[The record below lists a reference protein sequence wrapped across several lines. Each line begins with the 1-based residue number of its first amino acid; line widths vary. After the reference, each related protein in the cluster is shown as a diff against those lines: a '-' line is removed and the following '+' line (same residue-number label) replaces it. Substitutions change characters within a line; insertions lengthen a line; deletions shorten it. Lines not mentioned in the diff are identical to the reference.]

1 MVNTV
6 SKIDITITSPA
17 EGASVTG
24 SSVMV
29 EGTVNNSFGNETGI
43 TVNRMNIASLS
54 GNTFAVNRVPL
65 IEGVNTITVTA
76 VDTIGTTA
84 TKSIT
89 VNATTAA
96 NYIRL
101 TAYPESSMAPMGVN
115 LRINGSFSIV
125 NPVITPQGPATVE
138 QLVSDNPDEYKYRIA
153 TEGLYYFT
161 AQVTG
166 PDNNVYQDTVAV
178 TALSPQID
186 ALLRGKWEEMKSAL
200 SNQDINGAVLN
211 FVSDTQAN
219 YNKLFTGLKSVLPSY
234 VAELYTTQ
242 VDLISIED
250 NKATYRIS
258 VTRNGTALSFHLLFI
273 QDYNGI
279 WKIWKY

>member
-1 MVNTV
+1 
-6 SKIDITITSPA
+6 
-17 EGASVTG
+17 
-24 SSVMV
+24 
-29 EGTVNNSFGNETGI
+29 
-43 TVNRMNIASLS
+43 
-54 GNTFAVNRVPL
+54 
-65 IEGVNTITVTA
+65 VTA

-101 TAYPESSMAPMGVN
+101 TAYPESSMASMEVN
-115 LRINGSFSIV
+115 LRINGAFSIV
-125 NPVITPQGPATVE
+125 NPVITPQGPGTVE

-178 TALSPQID
+178 TVLSPQID
-186 ALLRGKWEEMKSAL
+186 ALLRGKWEGMKSAL

-211 FVSDTQAN
+211 FASDTQAN

-258 VTRNGTALSFHLLFI
+258 VTRNGTVFSFHLLFI